1 MTCIDWTPFFSY
13 VDADLLGIKM
23 KLNTTFNSILTDLDS
38 LSLDSRRYI
47 ELRLQDHIVSI
58 ADHQRKIARMHR
70 QLRAASEL
78 LSRDKTIEYSYE
90 KMIYIIIFGIV
101 VGMIYERFVNR
112 FILLLVR
119 SMTI

>member
-13 VDADLLGIKM
+13 VDADLLSIKM
-23 KLNTTFNSILTDLDS
+23 KLNTTFNSILTDLDDIS
-38 LSLDSRRYI
+38 LNSRRYI

-58 ADHQRKIARMHR
+58 ADYQRKIARMHR
-70 QLRAASEL
+70 QLSVASEL

-90 KMIYIIIFGIV
+90 KMIYMILFGIL
-101 VGMIYERFVNR
+101 VGMIYERFAYK

-119 SMTI
+119 SRTI